1 MDDEFSKKMRKFAP
15 ENLSKEG
22 HYLIIKQETWA
33 LLFPQNEMTMAKVYQ
48 FMADGFEDIEALI
61 PVDVLRRGGVDIK
74 TVSITGSNMVES
86 AHGVVLMTDVLFEEV
101 EDELKDADR
110 LMLPGGMP
118 GAENLNAHEGLK
130 KALLAQDKAGKKIA
144 AICAAP
150 LVLGGLG
157 ILDGRRATCYPGFEQ
172 TLKGATYTADLW
184 TTDHNITTGE
194 GPAAALP
201 YAYSLL
207 AMLVSEEKAR
217 DVAEGMRYLHLMASR
232 MM

>member
-1 MDDEFSKKMRKFAP
+1 
-15 ENLSKEG
+15 
-22 HYLIIKQETWA
+22 
-33 LLFPQNEMTMAKVYQ
+33 MAKVFQ

-61 PVDVLRRGGVDIK
+61 PIDVLRRGGVDVT
-74 TVSITGSNMVES
+74 TVSISDSNIVES
-86 AHGVVLMTDVLFEEV
+86 AHGVQVVADALFDDVADDLS
-101 EDELKDADR
+101 DADL

-130 KALLAQDKAGKKIA
+130 EALVKQFEAGRLVA

-157 ILDGRRATCYPGFEQ
+157 ILEGHRATCYPGFEG
-172 TLKGATYTADLW
+172 TLRGADYTGDLW
-184 TTDHNITTGE
+184 TIDRNVVTGE

-201 YAYSLL
+201 YAFSLL
-207 AMLVSEEKAR
+207 AMLTTEENAR
-217 DVAEGMRYLHLMASR
+217 DVAQGMRYLHLMDSR

>member
-1 MDDEFSKKMRKFAP
+1 
-15 ENLSKEG
+15 
-22 HYLIIKQETWA
+22 
-33 LLFPQNEMTMAKVYQ
+33 MAKKVYQ

-74 TVSITGSNMVES
+74 TVSINGSNIVES
-86 AHGVVLMTDVLFEEV
+86 AHGVQMVADVLFEDV
-101 EDELKDADR
+101 KDQLADADL

-118 GAENLNAHEGLK
+118 GAENLNAHEGVK
-130 KALLAQDKAGKKIA
+130 KALVRQFEAGKMVA

-157 ILDGRRATCYPGFEQ
+157 ILKGKRATCFPGFEG
-172 TLKGATYTADLW
+172 TLEGAEYTHALW
-184 TTDHNITTGE
+184 TTDGNVTTGE

-207 AMLVSEEKAR
+207 ALLTTEENAAT
-217 DVAEGMRYLHLMASR
+217 VAEGMRYLHLMDSR